1 MIIVGATLLSVWLA
15 VLCYTDCRHRVLPNV
30 LTFGGALVALAVRY
44 GAGGWAAG
52 NAGLA
57 GGIVCGLFL
66 ILPFILHSAGG
77 GDVKMLFAVGCIMGL
92 GKAAEVILFTSLA
105 GLLLMFVMLVVGLAD
120 GCRLK
125 HYMRCLLDWR
135 YDRAAGKAALPP
147 KDSESVRVPFGVAI
161 AVGTWATMIWRVSW

>member
-1 MIIVGATLLSVWLA
+1 MLFIAILMSIWLS
-15 VLCYTDCRHRVLPNV
+15 VLCYTDCRYRVLPNI
-30 LTFGGALVALAVRY
+30 LTVGGASVALAVRY
-44 GAGGWAAG
+44 GAGGWVAG

-92 GKAAEVILFTSLA
+92 DKAAEVILFTSLA
-105 GLLLMFVMLVVGLAD
+105 GILLMFVMLIAGMAD
-120 GCRLK
+120 GRRLG
-125 HYMRCLLDWR
+125 HYFHCLFDWR

-147 KDSESVRVPFGVAI
+147 KDSEKVRVPFGVAI
-161 AVGTWATMIWRVSW
+161 AVGTWATLLWRLSW